1 MIDDRIQNE
10 NRIEK
15 PAAKPKAAVPSFARG
30 LNFYKLFWVFFIGC
44 FLGVVVETL
53 FYLVTEFRFTNRTG
67 LLYGPFN
74 LVYGFGALL
83 MTIGLH
89 WLTKKRAV
97 WIFLGGAVL
106 GGGFEYLCSWVQ
118 ETLFG
123 TVSWQYR
130 HLPFNLNGR
139 VSLLFCMFWGALA
152 LLWLRWF
159 YPMLSNF
166 IEKIPNKVGIPLTW
180 VLVVFMLF
188 NITVSALAV
197 SRQSQRHNGVA
208 ASNAVDEYFDEH
220 YPDDYLKR
228 VYPSMQFVN

>member
-1 MIDDRIQNE
+1 M
-10 NRIEK
+10 
-15 PAAKPKAAVPSFARG
+15 
-30 LNFYKLFWVFFIGC
+30 LF
-44 FLGVVVETL
+44 
-53 FYLVTEFRFTNRTG
+53 RS
-67 LLYGPFN
+67 
-74 LVYGFGALL
+74 
-83 MTIGLH
+83 
-89 WLTKKRAV
+89 TKKHAV
-97 WIFLGGAVL
+97 WIFLGCSVL

-159 YPMLSNF
+159 YPKLSNF
-166 IEKIPNKVGIPLTW
+166 IEKIPNKAGIPLTW
-180 VLVVFMLF
+180 VLVAFMLF

-197 SRQSQRHNGVA
+197 SRQSQRHNGIA